1 MARKFRTSHGGGEA
15 RRMGRKG
22 QGRRLRRL
30 TALAAA
36 AGSVWLIV
44 HPGAVTDAGTAL
56 VQAFRS
62 SDLLSRAVSAELGAD
77 RSEDLSPEDAVLEA
91 LPQTVQEAQPA
102 EAGSPVSGEEE
113 PEALPEA
120 EETEP
125 VEDTEPVEEAV
136 SVSGLLEAP
145 LEEETEEAPEEVSES
160 ITPADASLLELT
172 NRTDGIE
179 VALSDYLERELTL
192 TVSREGPQILI
203 MHTHATEAYTIA
215 DGDEYV
221 ASDTART
228 TDENYNMIRVGEE
241 MKAVFEEMGLS
252 VVHDTTLYDYPSY
265 TGSYARSLEGIKSY
279 LEQYPT
285 ISIVLDVHR
294 DALIADDGTVY
305 KLTDTVDGET
315 VAQVMLVVGTDDG
328 GLTHPNWEENLTLAT
343 HIQARLLGIDAGF
356 PRAINLRSQRF
367 NQHMTVGSLLVE
379 VGTSGNALREAL
391 AGARLF
397 ARAAGELYLAC
408 MESS

>member
-1 MARKFRTSHGGGEA
+1 
-15 RRMGRKG
+15 MGRKG

-36 AGSVWLIV
+36 AGAVWLIV

-56 VQAFRS
+56 VQAFRR

-77 RSEDLSPEDAVLEA
+77 RSEELSPEDAVLEA

-145 LEEETEEAPEEVSES
+145 LEEETETAPEEVSES

-179 VALSDYLERELTL
+179 VALADYLERELTL

-203 MHTHATEAYTIA
+203 MHTHATEAYTVA

-285 ISIVLDVHR
+285 ISVVLDVHR

-379 VGTSGNALREAL
+379 VGTSGNTLREAL

-397 ARAAGELYLAC
+397 ARAAGEVYLAC